1 MAKRKTYLTSQDA
14 ERLGEWFRVVGRRY
28 QSDRGNLQTLQEELQ
43 HAKIVEP
50 DHIPRDVVTMRSE
63 VRLIDEQTGQEMQ
76 VTLVF
81 PEDAI
86 AAYERVSVLAPL
98 GAAIL
103 GCRAGDVVRFQVPL
117 GWRTVRIV
125 EVIYQP
131 EAAGHFNL

>member
-28 QSDRGNLQTLQEELQ
+28 QIDRGNLQTLQEELQ

-50 DHIPRDVVTMRSE
+50 DQIPRDVVTLRSE

-86 AAYERVSVLAPL
+86 AAFERVSVLAPL

-117 GWRTVRIV
+117 GWRTVRIA